1 MNESPIAQ
9 YLDQLERELRIRRAP
24 RGRLLAE
31 AADHLRAAADETVT
45 SGTDRIE
52 AERQAVER
60 FGAAAIVARRFAHA
74 VTSTGART
82 ALAWTTAAYA
92 AYAAAACVFVV
103 AAPSWLRDFPQGAP
117 SMLGLQVATVAL
129 ALSGLRAFRD
139 RRALVIDERRL
150 RLIASGLVVAT
161 LALAGSAGCE
171 LLLALTRPAAA
182 PWRDG
187 SPVIA
192 AWAVGAAVTLVAAF
206 FAAGTLG
213 RARPLATLP
222 RRRGRELSIPT
233 ASLVDDVAVT
243 APPFRPLAVLVTSR
257 PVAACAVTAAAAF
270 LALGAIDATGREP
283 STLAGAAATGL
294 FEAAAVVVAY
304 LGLSRTLGLRASRR
318 PR

>member
-1 MNESPIAQ
+1 VNESPVAQ
-9 YLDQLERELRIRRAP
+9 YLDQLERELRIRRVP

-31 AADHLRAAADETVT
+31 AADHLHAAADETLT
-45 SGTDRIE
+45 SGTDRVE
-52 AERQAVER
+52 AERQAVEH

-129 ALSGLRAFRD
+129 AVSGLRAFRD
-139 RRALVIDERRL
+139 RSALVIDEPRL
-150 RLIASGLVVAT
+150 RLIANGLVVAS
-161 LALAGSAGCE
+161 LALACSAGCE

-182 PWRDG
+182 PWPDAAA
-187 SPVIA
+187 VIV

-213 RARPLATLP
+213 RARLLATLP
-222 RRRGRELSIPT
+222 RPRDRELSIPA
-233 ASLVDDVAVT
+233 ASLVDDVAAT
-243 APPFRPLAVLVTSR
+243 APPLRPLAVLVTAR
-257 PVAACAVTAAAAF
+257 PLVACATTATAAF
-270 LALGAIDATGREP
+270 LVLAGIDAGREP